1 MCLCTNVWTQLRLYL
16 AEKIDLLQSAIFG
29 FVDVQDQNDLLLN
42 HVLIMF
48 KRNIYS
54 SRLKNYLNFQNLI
67 SGIKCVEE
75 ALSYDDNINKK
86 WKISNK

>member
-42 HVLIMF
+42 HVLLMF

-54 SRLKNYLNFQNLI
+54 SKLKNYLNFQNLI

-75 ALSYDDNINKK
+75 ALSNDDINKK
-86 WKISNK
+86 WKILNK

>member
-42 HVLIMF
+42 HVLLMF

-75 ALSYDDNINKK
+75 ALSNDDINKK
-86 WKISNK
+86 WKILNK

>member
-42 HVLIMF
+42 HVLLMF

-75 ALSYDDNINKK
+75 ALSNDDINQK
-86 WKISNK
+86 WKILNK